1 MTTATEI
8 SWSYPQ
14 YSGYSILNA
23 AINPAIC
30 WQEPYN
36 NPLIKEFRVQMYREE
51 DDKWVDYGNTTKD
64 YMLID
69 PEEYDIKTSYKI
81 RIATIGVN
89 RRQSPWAYSQRF
101 VASPLRFDFT
111 TATTVKIPDGRSVT
125 NQRLLFLL
133 F

>member
-1 MTTATEI
+1 MAFTDIT
-8 SWSYPQ
+8 WSHPKYA
-14 YSGYSILNA
+14 GYSVLN

-36 NPLIKEFRVQMYREE
+36 NPLVKEFRVQMYLEE
-51 DDKWVDYGNTTKD
+51 DDKWIDYGNTTKD
-64 YMLID
+64 YVRIESD
-69 PEEYDIKTSYKI
+69 DYNIRTSYQI
-81 RIATIGVN
+81 RIATIGVS
-89 RRQSPWAYSQRF
+89 RLQSPWSYSQRY

-111 TATTVKIPDGRSVT
+111 ATPTVKIPDGQTVT